1 MFLLFSLSL
10 SLLSD
15 FKLVDSHPHHRDI
28 ADEKNVDA
36 GLDKIKNELR
46 LPPIGGIAFGPLV
59 LQDVMLKNM
68 DFQSMD
74 MVLKPK
80 VQGARILHE
89 RFSDVAA
96 GAPPLDFFVMFSSIV
111 AVMGNPGQANYS
123 AANAFLQGLAQ
134 QRRACG
140 LAVSFSCLLLPILV

>member
-1 MFLLFSLSL
+1 
-10 SLLSD
+10 
-15 FKLVDSHPHHRDI
+15 
-28 ADEKNVDA
+28 
-36 GLDKIKNELR
+36 
-46 LPPIGGIAFGPLV
+46 
-59 LQDVMLKNM
+59 MLKNM

-96 GAPPLDFFVMFSSIV
+96 AHPLDFFVMFSSIV

-123 AANAFLQGLAQ
+123 AANSFLQGLAQ
-134 QRRACG
+134 QRCASG
-140 LAVSFSCLLLPILV
+140 LAVSAVPSPSRSCSLGRSLICNRAFRIFERN